1 MSIAKDILRQLGVVG
16 DDIES
21 AAAGFRNDG
30 IAQPNKF
37 EVILSCPTGTRG
49 SQRGSGASLN
59 NIFSLLMGK
68 VNSDG
73 TARSTGLRCSQI
85 SFPGRTMDTEPDTN
99 IYGPTREIVQGYTF
113 PEITGTFQCG
123 PDMKEK
129 QLFES
134 WQRLSYNRQTWSIG
148 YYDDYVGR
156 VQIYQLDERG
166 ARRYGIELIEAF
178 PKAIAE
184 QALDYAQND
193 SFHTIGVTFSY
204 RYWKSLNSESSL
216 PAPLEEALE
225 AIGVD
230 QVRRTTLR
238 NVAFSKR
245 QDIGGT

>member
-1 MSIAKDILRQLGVVG
+1 MSIAKDILRQLGVVS

-30 IAQPNKF
+30 VAQPNKF

-49 SQRGSGASLN
+49 SQRGNALDN
-59 NIFSLLMGK
+59 VFSLLMGK

-73 TARSTGLRCSQI
+73 TARATGLRCSQI
-85 SFPGRTMDTEPDTN
+85 SFPGRTLDTEADTN
-99 IYGPTREIVQGYTF
+99 IYCPTREIVQGYSY

-134 WQRLSYNRQTWSIG
+134 WQRLAYNPQTWSMG
-148 YYDDYVGR
+148 YYDDYVGS
-156 VQIYQLDERG
+156 VTIYQLNNLN
-166 ARRYGIELIEAF
+166 ARTYGIELVEAF
-178 PKAIAE
+178 PKQIAE
-184 QALDYAQND
+184 QGLDYAQND

-216 PAPLEEALE
+216 PAPIEEMLES
-225 AIGVD
+225 IGVD
-230 QVRRTTLR
+230 TVRRTNLK
-238 NVAFSKR
+238 NVAFTR
-245 QDIGGT
+245 R

>member
-1 MSIAKDILRQLGVVG
+1 
-16 DDIES
+16 
-21 AAAGFRNDG
+21 
-30 IAQPNKF
+30 
-37 EVILSCPTGTRG
+37 
-49 SQRGSGASLN
+49 
-59 NIFSLLMGK
+59 
-68 VNSDG
+68 
-73 TARSTGLRCSQI
+73 
-85 SFPGRTMDTEPDTN
+85 
-99 IYGPTREIVQGYTF
+99 
-113 PEITGTFQCG
+113 
-123 PDMKEK
+123 MKEK

-134 WQRLSYNRQTWSIG
+134 WQRLSYNPQTWSIG
-148 YYDDYVGR
+148 YYDDYVGS

-184 QALDYAQND
+184 QTLDYAQND
-193 SFHTIGVTFSY
+193 AFHTICETISN